1 MTGFVPL
8 ELAVLRAIF
17 DETPEFVEQLQRQLA
32 KAIVLE
38 RENTGLGFLTTMSVS
53 DDLDAIKGPLAL
65 GYTVYAQVGG
75 LKHGLGVA
83 LLLKNGLLHQLD
95 FFSCVGEST
104 NGLNISEVKFEL
116 TEAPFGN

>member
-53 DDLDAIKGPLAL
+53 DDLDAIQGPLAL
-65 GYTVYAQVGG
+65 GFAVYVKIGG
-75 LKHGLGVA
+75 LKQSLGVA
-83 LLLKNGLLHQLD
+83 LLLKKGLLHQLD
-95 FFSCVGEST
+95 FYSCVGEST

-116 TEAPFGN
+116 TEAPFGE